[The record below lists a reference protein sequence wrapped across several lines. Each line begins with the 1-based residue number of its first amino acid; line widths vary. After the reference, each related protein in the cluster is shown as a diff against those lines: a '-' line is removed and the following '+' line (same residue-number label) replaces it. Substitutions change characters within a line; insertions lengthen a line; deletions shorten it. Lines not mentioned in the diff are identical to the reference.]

1 MIILKNGSVGEMGM
15 LVPILLY
22 CYIGAQSD
30 LTQSTILREKLKAQL
45 LSLIRHMG
53 NNFGCEL

>member
-1 MIILKNGSVGEMGM
+1 MIYQSS
-15 LVPILLY
+15 
-22 CYIGAQSD
+22 IGAQLD

-45 LSLIRHMG
+45 LSLIGHMG

>member
-1 MIILKNGSVGEMGM
+1 MIYQSS
-15 LVPILLY
+15 
-22 CYIGAQSD
+22 IGAQLD

-45 LSLIRHMG
+45 LRLIGHMG